1 MQKPFDNYTMISSV
15 FTYIRY
21 MFKGVQLDAQ
31 HQTDAPD
38 FTDSGVL
45 QVLAKQLG
53 LSFNIIDEVFI
64 DNNLERC
71 QSGRT
76 TYRMPDAGG
85 DVTQTRVVFDHIN
98 HSFVGSKCTNRHAA
112 YHTFCH
118 HREVRFT
125 AIL

>member
-76 TYRMPDAGG
+76 TYRMTAAGG
-85 DVTQTRVVFDHIN
+85 AVTQHRVVFDHLH
-98 HSFVGSKCTNRHAA
+98 HSFVGRSEESHVGKEGVSTGR
-112 YHTFCH
+112 Y
-118 HREVRFT
+118 RW
-125 AIL
+125 